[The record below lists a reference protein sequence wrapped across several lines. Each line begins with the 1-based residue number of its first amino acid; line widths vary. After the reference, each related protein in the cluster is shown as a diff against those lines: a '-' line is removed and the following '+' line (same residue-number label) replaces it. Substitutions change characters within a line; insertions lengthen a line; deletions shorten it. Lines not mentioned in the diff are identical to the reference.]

1 LLSQADITRIQEML
15 KNLKQTP
22 QLSLPAPTAERAFTR
37 AQKLFDS
44 NRFQEALEAYTECL
58 QMDPSDTD
66 AMFNRGIIKGIL
78 KDKEGALSDL
88 SLVLLQMDVFDM
100 PHLNERSEVTQ
111 SLINEA
117 EIAYR
122 SVAKEQILPDA
133 KAELEEINKD
143 LQATLTVLLGR
154 SDVKEAIS
162 GAIRQETELVNGR
175 ITRVGY
181 QLPQERLSNVLGLEK
196 VKETLWNNVVL
207 PILRPD
213 LFSKYKKKRNYAV
226 LLYGPP
232 GCGKTLLVRALAGE
246 TDSFVIQAKLHELI
260 DMYIGN
266 TQKNIHSLFE
276 EARSITRNSSRTC
289 IVFLDELDAIG
300 VNRGLVARESTGSH
314 RDAVNQ
320 LLMELDGL
328 EKNPGGLF
336 VVAAS
341 NRPWDIDV
349 ALKRSGR
356 IGETVYINPPSQ
368 KDRKSLF
375 EYYVGD
381 CSIGKID
388 FQKLATLSE
397 GCSAADIEGIVD
409 KAKLRPIKREHET
422 GVEDALLMSDLE
434 IVLDDPTIGKGSLR
448 EWYYSVANEL
458 SQNSLDTTRYR
469 PLIEDTKK
477 VIGSSSQLIKTP
489 CI

>member
-1 LLSQADITRIQEML
+1 ML
-15 KNLKQTP
+15 KNLKQAT
-22 QLSLPAPTAERAFTR
+22 QLSLPEPTAERAFAR

-44 NRFQEALEAYTECL
+44 NRFQEALEAYTVCL

-66 AMFNRGIIKGIL
+66 AMFNRGIIKGLL

-88 SLVLLQMDVFDM
+88 SLVLLQLDVFDM

-111 SLINEA
+111 SLIDEA
-117 EIAYR
+117 EVVYR
-122 SVAKEQILPDA
+122 SVTKEQILPDA

-154 SDVKEAIS
+154 SDVKETIAS
-162 GAIRQETELVNGR
+162 TLRHETELMNGR

-181 QLPQERLSNVLGLEK
+181 NLPQERLSNVLGLEK
-196 VKETLWNNVVL
+196 VKETLWNNVIL
-207 PILRPD
+207 PIVRPD

-246 TDSFVIQAKLHELI
+246 TDSCVIQAKLHELI

-328 EKNPGGLF
+328 EKNPEGLF

-375 EYYVGD
+375 EYYIGD

-388 FQKLATLSE
+388 FEKLAILTE
-397 GCSAADIEGIVD
+397 GCSPADIEGIVD

-422 GVEDALLMSDLE
+422 GIEDTLLMSDLE
-434 IVLDDPTIGKGSLR
+434 MVLDDPAIGKGSLR
-448 EWYYSVANEL
+448 EWYLSVANEL

-477 VIGSSSQLIKTP
+477 VMGSSSQLIKTP

>member
-1 LLSQADITRIQEML
+1 MLDQADITRIQEML
-15 KNLKQTP
+15 KNLEQAP
-22 QLSLPAPTAERAFTR
+22 QLSLPAPTVQRTLTR
-37 AQKLFDS
+37 AQKLFES
-44 NRFQEALEAYTECL
+44 NRFQEAMEVYTECL

-66 AMFNRGIIKGIL
+66 AMYNRGIIKGLL
-78 KDKEGALSDL
+78 KDREGALSDL

-100 PHLNERSEVTQ
+100 PHLNDRSEITQ

-117 EIAYR
+117 EAANR
-122 SVAKEQILPDA
+122 SVTKEQMLSDA

-154 SDVKEAIS
+154 SDVKESIS
-162 GAIRQETELVNGR
+162 GTIRQETELFLGR

-181 QLPQERLSNVLGLEK
+181 NLPQERLSNVLGLEK

-207 PILRPD
+207 PIVRPD
-213 LFSKYKKKRNYAV
+213 LFSKYNKKRNYAV

-246 TDSFVIQAKLHELI
+246 TDSCVVQAKLHELI

-289 IVFLDELDAIG
+289 IIFLDELDAIG

-328 EKNPGGLF
+328 EKNPEGLF
-336 VVAAS
+336 VIAAS
-341 NRPWDIDV
+341 NRPWDVDV

-368 KDRKSLF
+368 KDRSALF
-375 EYYVGD
+375 EYYIGG

-388 FQKLATLSE
+388 FEKLAILSE
-397 GCSAADIEGIVD
+397 GCSPADIEGIVD

-422 GVEDALLMSDLE
+422 GVEDKLLMSDLE
-434 IVLDDPTIGKGSLR
+434 MVLDDPAIGKGSLR
-448 EWYYSVANEL
+448 EWYLSVANEF
-458 SQNSLDTTRYR
+458 SQEPLDAIQYK

-477 VIGSSSQLIKTP
+477 VIGNNSQHTKTP